1 MALTTEQQ
9 AQADIQANAQMQVE
23 NIRNANQ
30 AALEAKRAKMDAIR
44 LAKDTLVENARSKP
58 VDARDITAADIT
70 AFAQALIAYVDA

>member
-44 LAKDTLVENARSKP
+44 LAKDTLIENARSKP